1 MGKKLLIDC
10 GWIVSV
16 DPAIGDLKDAKILIE
31 DDKIAEIGNQIQN
44 EADEILDATDL
55 IVLPGL
61 INAHLHT
68 WQTGTKVIGS

>member
-61 INAHLHT
+61 IDRKSTRLNSSH
-68 WQTGTKVIGS
+68 